1 MIKYLLNVVYKSENI
16 TFKDFWF
23 DDFDKAIDFIKNH
36 DCYQWTLKKLYK
48 TERN

>member
-1 MIKYLLNVVYKSENI
+1 MIKYLVNAVYNNGNI

-23 DDFDKAIDFIKNH
+23 DDFDKAIEFVKNL
-36 DCYQWTLKKLYK
+36 DCYQWSIKKLYK